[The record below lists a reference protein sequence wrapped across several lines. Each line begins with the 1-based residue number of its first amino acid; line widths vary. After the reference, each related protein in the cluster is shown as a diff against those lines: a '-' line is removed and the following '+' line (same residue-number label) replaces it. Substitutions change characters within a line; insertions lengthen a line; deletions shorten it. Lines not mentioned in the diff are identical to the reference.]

1 MPLDEQLISR
11 SNSGQNKA
19 DNSESDA
26 SDSDNGRND
35 SASRA
40 GEMRK
45 EQRSGQGGNL
55 LESQGDIRVDKMAA
69 LREGGVEG
77 LKDEA
82 IEKALSPVKQET
94 SNLLK
99 TAWESLIDT
108 FGLSLIWIDIHIFL
122 SMVLGKDLFCSL
134 GEEWFPKGTP
144 RNLYG
149 AKKMVGMTE
158 GMAVFGLNLGCLFI
172 ILFVLSLI
180 AMIVSGINNPLKLI
194 KAFLGTIW
202 CSVIGGCNKDN
213 STPDMIISVI
223 NTMLDTYL

>member
-11 SNSGQNKA
+11 SNSQQNEA

-26 SDSDNGRND
+26 SDSGSERND

-55 LESQGDIRVDKMAA
+55 LESQGDIRADKMAA
-69 LREGGVEG
+69 LREGGAEE

-82 IEKALSPVKQET
+82 IEKALSPIKQET

-144 RNLYG
+144 KTVDG

-158 GMAVFGLNLGCLFI
+158 GMAVVGLNLLVLFLILLALTI
-172 ILFVLSLI
+172 I
-180 AMIVSGINNPLKLI
+180 
-194 KAFLGTIW
+194 AFIYTAITDPLGTIG
-202 CSVIGGCNKDN
+202 SLLADYFKAK
-213 STPDMIISVI
+213 
-223 NTMLDTYL
+223 